1 MNLIPIDSLDDPR
14 LAPYRQLKDRELA
27 RDGDRF
33 IAQGEPI
40 VRRLLNSTFTTESVL
55 LADDKVDAMA
65 DVLPDDIAVYRVTSK
80 QMNDVLGFKFY
91 SSVMAVGVR
100 LASPT
105 LESLFAKYKAA
116 RTVLVVPEVINHENL
131 GVMIR
136 TAAAF
141 GLDAVLLGE
150 RCHDPFW
157 RRSIR
162 VSMGATFHV
171 PIRHSPDLATDMRTM
186 RDRWGFH
193 FVGAVLADD
202 ATLLPRATRDA
213 NMGVVMGHEWSGIA
227 EPWLSLCDRRVTLPM
242 ASGTD
247 SLNVA
252 MATAVFLYHFT
263 QVGK

>member
-1 MNLIPIDSLDDPR
+1 MPTIQIDSLTDPR
-14 LAPYRQLKDRELA
+14 LAPYQQLKDRELA

-33 IAQGEPI
+33 IAQGEQI
-40 VRRLLNSTFTTESVL
+40 VRRLLASAFEVESVL
-55 LADDKVDAMA
+55 VADDKLELMAAAVPA
-65 DVLPDDIAVYRVTSK
+65 DVAIYQVSSEL
-80 QMNDVLGFKFY
+80 MNELLGFKFY
-91 SSVMAVGVR
+91 SSVMAVGR
-100 LASPT
+100 RRATPA
-105 LESLFAKYKAA
+105 LEELFDRGETAQ
-116 RTVLVVPEVINHENL
+116 TVLVVPEVINHENL

-171 PIRHSPDLATDMRTM
+171 PIRHSADLAADMVAM
-186 RDRWGFH
+186 RERWDFR
-193 FVGAVLADD
+193 FCGAVLADD
-202 ATLLPRATRDA
+202 AELLPMARRDHRTA
-213 NMGVVMGHEWSGIA
+213 VVMGHEWSGIP

-242 ASGTD
+242 AGQTD

-263 QVGK
+263 QQV